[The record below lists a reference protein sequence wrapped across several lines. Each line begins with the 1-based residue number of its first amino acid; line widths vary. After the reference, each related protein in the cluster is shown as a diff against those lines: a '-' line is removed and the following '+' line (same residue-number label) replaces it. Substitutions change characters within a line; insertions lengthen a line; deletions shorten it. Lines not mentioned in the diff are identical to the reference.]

1 MGDSA
6 VLPVLAGMVPV
17 AAHGCSSQ
25 TPRRSGTG
33 ENGNCEHIGFN
44 KEEGRREAEGD
55 TERASGWRGLCRTPR
70 PAPLL
75 DDPAW
80 VNVACITISRL
91 GT

>member
-1 MGDSA
+1 M
-6 VLPVLAGMVPV
+6 PVLAGKVPV

-25 TPRRSGTG
+25 TPKRSGTG
-33 ENGNCEHIGFN
+33 ENGHCEHIGFSFS
-44 KEEGRREAEGD
+44 KEEGRREALGD
-55 TERASGWRGLCRTPR
+55 TERAPGWRGLCRTPR

-80 VNVACITISRL
+80 VNVAFIAISRL